1 MSKIVSVIPARG
13 GSKGI
18 HRKNL
23 VDLAGKP
30 LVYYTI
36 AASLRSRVDETWV
49 SSDDD
54 EILEVSRSFGARAL
68 KRPDYLATDKA
79 STELALL
86 HCTEHVDFDILVLL
100 QATSPLTIPEDVD
113 RSIDMLE
120 EFDSVITVA
129 ELEQFVWTDGAP
141 NYDIHDRKMRQDT
154 TSEVFVETGAL
165 YATTRRVLVDTKTRM
180 GGRIGF
186 CKVPFAR
193 SLQVDSYED
202 LELVRKVMH

>member
-18 HRKNL
+18 PRKNL

-30 LVYYTI
+30 LIYYTI
-36 AASLRSRVDETWV
+36 AASLRSQVDETWV

-54 EILEVSRSFGARAL
+54 EILDVSWSFSARVL
-68 KRPDYLATDKA
+68 KRPAHLATDKA
-79 STELALL
+79 PTELALL
-86 HCTEHVDFDILVLL
+86 HFAEHVEFDILVLL
-100 QATSPLTIPEDVD
+100 QATCPLTIPEDID
-113 RSIDMLE
+113 RSIEMLE

-141 NYDIHDRKMRQDT
+141 NYDIHDRKMRQDASKT
-154 TSEVFVETGAL
+154 YIETGAL
-165 YATTRRVLVDTKTRM
+165 FATTRQLLVDTGTRI

-186 CKVPFAR
+186 CEVPYTRAFDINN
-193 SLQVDSYED
+193 LED
-202 LELVRKVMH
+202 LDLVRKLMQ